1 MSWETATDALISAL
15 NEIDTIEQNPIEK
28 VGIPPEFPNGPYPA
42 AYVSESRAR
51 LDYGDQ
57 TIREAPI
64 TSRALNNVV
73 VVLQVDGIKDTD
85 IHGLRAHYQQVIQQ
99 VRDKIEA
106 KEVDRSFANDGDV
119 GFSASVI
126 DIQPNFDPTR
136 PVAWVWFVVEIR
148 AFVC

>member
-15 NEIDTIEQNPIEK
+15 NELDVIDQNPIEG
-28 VGIPPEFPNGPYPA
+28 VGIPAEFPNGPYPA
-42 AYVSESRAR
+42 AYIGESRAR
-51 LDYGDQ
+51 LEYGEQ

-73 VVLQVDGIKDTD
+73 IVLHVDGIKGTD
-85 IHGLRAHYQQVIQQ
+85 IHGLRAFYQQVIQQ
-99 VRDKIEA
+99 VRAKIEE
-106 KEVDRSFANDGDV
+106 KEVDRSFATDGDV

-148 AFVC
+148 AFTV